1 MSIILLYV
9 SYKFVQTIVKVSN
22 SGIFFDLRNVKI
34 LHCSPLTLPWSVFAR
49 VFFYNTGLVLP
60 WTQPWSVLAQ
70 ARYYFR
76 VRCSDGLCFGKK
88 TLQEEQVPP
97 AVACRQLDSPRS
109 PGKKRSLVSAALCFF
124 LFLYSSAQRST
135 TPHSTFHTPH
145 LTKLH
150 TIIPHFPGMFNIIK
164 QLHTIN

>member
-22 SGIFFDLRNVKI
+22 SGIFFVFFDLRNVKI
-34 LHCSPLTLPWSVFAR
+34 LHCSPLTL
-49 VFFYNTGLVLP
+49 
-60 WTQPWSVLAQ
+60 PWSVLAQ

-135 TPHSTFHTPH
+135 TPH

>member
-60 WTQPWSVLAQ
+60 WTQPWSVFAQ
-70 ARYYFR
+70 
-76 VRCSDGLCFGKK
+76 VC
-88 TLQEEQVPP
+88 
-97 AVACRQLDSPRS
+97 
-109 PGKKRSLVSAALCFF
+109 
-124 LFLYSSAQRST
+124 
-135 TPHSTFHTPH
+135 
-145 LTKLH
+145 
-150 TIIPHFPGMFNIIK
+150 
-164 QLHTIN
+164 

>member
-22 SGIFFDLRNVKI
+22 SGIFFVFFDLRNVKI

-135 TPHSTFHTPH
+135 TPHSTLHLDKAPHYHTTLSRH
-145 LTKLH
+145 VQH
-150 TIIPHFPGMFNIIK
+150 Y
-164 QLHTIN
+164 

>member
-22 SGIFFDLRNVKI
+22 SGIFFVFFDLRNVKI

-76 VRCSDGLCFGKK
+76 VRCSDGLCPF
-88 TLQEEQVPP
+88 LS

-109 PGKKRSLVSAALCFF
+109 PGKKRSLVMALRYAFFFFYIPARSAPQLH
-124 LFLYSSAQRST
+124 
-135 TPHSTFHTPH
+135 TPHST
-145 LTKLH
+145 LH
-150 TIIPHFPGMFNIIK
+150 T
-164 QLHTIN
+164 